1 MFCGPEGGRG
11 CFSLL
16 GREMVKSRNIP
27 EDGTLGH
34 FVGLCPDN
42 RVHDDDC
49 IQQSFVLCSHIRDKV
64 SFECNQLIIDQMLQI
79 CFCSE

>member
-49 IQQSFVLCSHIRDKV
+49 IQQSFVLCSHFRNKV
-64 SFECNQLIIDQMLQI
+64 SFECIQ
-79 CFCSE
+79 F